1 VSDTA
6 SPFDT
11 IESAQEFISLFEKAI
26 AEALVDVRQDVADA
40 ELEVA
45 ERRLEALRLVAYKMD
60 KLACH
65 ISQSRR
71 LLNDLRM
78 LRRVLYNEASN
89 TVEAAPKGAYSP
101 L

>member
-1 VSDTA
+1 VNEKV

-11 IESAQEFISLFEKAI
+11 IESAQEFIGLFEKAI
-26 AEALVDVRQDVADA
+26 VEALADIEEDMANA
-40 ELEVA
+40 ELEDA
-45 ERRLEALRLVAYKMD
+45 QRRVEALRLVGYKMD

-78 LRRVLYNEASN
+78 LRRILFRETRSTIGIVNPA
-89 TVEAAPKGAYSP
+89 
-101 L
+101 